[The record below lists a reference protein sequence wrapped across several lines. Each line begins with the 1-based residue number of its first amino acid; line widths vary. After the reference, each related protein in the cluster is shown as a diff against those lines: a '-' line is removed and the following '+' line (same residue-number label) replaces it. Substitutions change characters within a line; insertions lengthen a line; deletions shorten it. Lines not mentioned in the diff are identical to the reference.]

1 MQIGQIEFITALDR
15 LQVLVQQRQA
25 LKAVSAQQIRLT
37 LRQAQIN
44 YLQSLITLQQK
55 EDAIQQTEQL
65 VRARIGIE
73 LETLMSAWLKAYVSF
88 SLAETEL
95 QRTQALVQEQ
105 ISASQDLNQHQAVHS
120 QAKNELAIIQHKFS
134 LFGIGEKEKE
144 VELNISE
151 NSYSSSVL
159 QILPTHVEAAPQS
172 KYISKEMIS
181 IKRLDSLHEINID
194 KFNKIFLKIDTQG
207 YEEQALM
214 GAEKILSK
222 VEGIQM
228 ELSLQPLYK
237 GQSTF
242 TELYEKIKKLNFS
255 LWDLRTGFK
264 NIKTG
269 QIYQVDGIFFKN

>member
-1 MQIGQIEFITALDR
+1 MQNAYKVLKLKSIKDGNWTAY
-15 LQVLVQQRQA
+15 
-25 LKAVSAQQIRLT
+25 
-37 LRQAQIN
+37 N
-44 YLQSLITLQQK
+44 
-55 EDAIQQTEQL
+55 
-65 VRARIGIE
+65 
-73 LETLMSAWLKAYVSF
+73 
-88 SLAETEL
+88 
-95 QRTQALVQEQ
+95 
-105 ISASQDLNQHQAVHS
+105 
-120 QAKNELAIIQHKFS
+120 
-134 LFGIGEKEKE
+134 FGIGEKEKE

-159 QILPTHVEAAPQS
+159 QILPTHVETAPQS